1 MKRTISGMVGRGSLT
16 HNKRN
21 FIAENIDRNRTADNI
36 TYINDDL
43 KKVYDELFGEAQKR
57 YNAKQKR
64 QDRVI
69 SDYYEHIR
77 KGKQEKLFHEV
88 VFQVGNVRDMAVGTP
103 EGTQAKTVLGEYMEG
118 FQERNPHLRVFAAHL
133 HMDEA
138 TPHLHIDFVPFT
150 TGSKR
155 GLDTRV
161 SMKKALAAQGF
172 EGGSREDTEL
182 NQWINSEKVALSQV
196 MEQHGIEWQQNGT
209 HQEHLTV
216 LDYKKQKR
224 QAEVNTLEISIK
236 KLQQQHADIEAVEQ
250 IAAKNVPLSTKVML
264 EQVDYKNLMS
274 AAKKY
279 VVQEKKE
286 GKLGRL
292 LKAAEKTIA
301 ELKTQVASLTR
312 ELAPF
317 RSIEGKLQRAKLENE
332 NKELRQ
338 KNSFYR
344 DIIER
349 NSLSHLSGG
358 QKISRRQQDRDS
370 R

>member
-16 HNKRN
+16 HNNRD

-36 TYINDDL
+36 TYINEDL
-43 KKVYDELFGEAQKR
+43 KKVYRELFGEAQER

-69 SDYYEHIR
+69 PDYYEHIR

-103 EGTQAKTVLGEYMEG
+103 EGELAKTVLGEYMEE
-118 FQERNPHLRVFAAHL
+118 FQQRNPNLRVFAAHL

-155 GLDTRV
+155 GLDMRV

-182 NQWINSEKVALSQV
+182 NQWINSEKMVLSQV
-196 MEQHGIEWQQNGT
+196 MERHGIEWEQKGT
-209 HQEHLTV
+209 HKEHLSV
-216 LDYKKQKR
+216 LDFKKQER
-224 QAEVNTLEISIK
+224 QAEVKALEKSIK
-236 KLQQQHADIEAVEQ
+236 KLQQQEADIQAVES
-250 IAAKNVPLSTKVML
+250 ITAKKVPLSTKVMM
-264 EQVDYKNLMS
+264 EQEDFKQVMT

-279 VVQEKKE
+279 VAQEKKE
-286 GKLGRL
+286 SKLERL
-292 LKAAEKTIA
+292 LKAANKTIT
-301 ELKTQVASLTR
+301 ELKAQVAELTR

-317 RSIEGKLQRAKLENE
+317 RSIQGKLQGARLEKE
-332 NKELRQ
+332 NKDLKQ

-349 NSLSHLSGG
+349 NSLSHLLGG
-358 QKISRRQQDRDS
+358 QKEPRRQQGRDS